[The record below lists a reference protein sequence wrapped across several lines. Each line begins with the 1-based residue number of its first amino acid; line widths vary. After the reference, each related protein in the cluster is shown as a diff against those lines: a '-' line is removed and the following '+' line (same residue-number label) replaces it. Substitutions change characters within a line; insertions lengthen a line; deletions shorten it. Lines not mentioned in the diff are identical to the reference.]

1 VTEWLSEVM
10 AREDMGRVPK
20 LLLRSTSTTKKDAKS
35 CSQDYSNSSIYS
47 FQRQREVCFWSMH
60 TIKAIYPGTFDPL
73 TNGHLDLIARGAK
86 IVDQLV
92 VAILRNSEKGTPLF
106 TVPERE
112 EMIFEATRN
121 FGNVSVTTF
130 NGLLVDF
137 AREQGA
143 KAVLRGIRAISDY
156 EYEFQMAMMNRKLD
170 PELETLFM
178 MPAEK
183 YTYVSSRLIKGVF
196 QLGGDVTA
204 LVPPLVVERLKA
216 KVPNRL

>member
-1 VTEWLSEVM
+1 VK
-10 AREDMGRVPK
+10 R
-20 LLLRSTSTTKKDAKS
+20 
-35 CSQDYSNSSIYS
+35 
-47 FQRQREVCFWSMH
+47 
-60 TIKAIYPGTFDPL
+60 KAIYPGSFDPP
-73 TNGHLDLIARGAK
+73 TNGHLDLIERGSK
-86 IVDQLV
+86 IFDELI
-92 VAILRNSEKGTPLF
+92 VAILRNPEKDPLF
-106 TVPERE
+106 SVNERRQMLE
-112 EMIFEATRN
+112 SMTGGFD
-121 FGNVSVTTF
+121 NVSVDTF
-130 NGLLVDF
+130 HGLTVDY
-137 AREQGA
+137 ALRVEAQA
-143 KAVLRGIRAISDY
+143 ILRGIRAISDY

>member
-1 VTEWLSEVM
+1 
-10 AREDMGRVPK
+10 
-20 LLLRSTSTTKKDAKS
+20 
-35 CSQDYSNSSIYS
+35 
-47 FQRQREVCFWSMH
+47 MH
-60 TIKAIYPGTFDPL
+60 TIKAVYPGTFDPL
-73 TNGHLDLIARGAK
+73 TNGHLDLIARGSK
-86 IVDQLV
+86 IVDELV

-112 EMIFEATRN
+112 EMIFEATRS
-121 FGNVSVTTF
+121 FGNVSVKTF
-130 NGLLVDF
+130 DGLLVDF
-137 AREQGA
+137 CRQQGA

-170 PELETLFM
+170 PEIETLFL

-204 LVPPLVVERLKA
+204 LVPPNVVERLKA
-216 KVPNRL
+216 RVPAKV

>member
-1 VTEWLSEVM
+1 
-10 AREDMGRVPK
+10 
-20 LLLRSTSTTKKDAKS
+20 
-35 CSQDYSNSSIYS
+35 
-47 FQRQREVCFWSMH
+47 MH

-73 TNGHLDLIARGAK
+73 TNGHLDLISRGSK
-86 IVDQLV
+86 IVDELI

-112 EMIFEATRN
+112 EMIFEATRS

-130 NGLLVDF
+130 GGLLVDF
-137 AREQGA
+137 ARQQGA

>member
-1 VTEWLSEVM
+1 
-10 AREDMGRVPK
+10 
-20 LLLRSTSTTKKDAKS
+20 
-35 CSQDYSNSSIYS
+35 
-47 FQRQREVCFWSMH
+47 MH

-86 IVDQLV
+86 IVDELV

-112 EMIFEATRN
+112 EITFAATRD
-121 FGNVSVTTF
+121 FGTLSVTTF
-130 NGLLVDF
+130 NGLLHDF
-137 AREQGA
+137 HREKDA

-216 KVPNRL
+216 KVPNRR

>member
-1 VTEWLSEVM
+1 
-10 AREDMGRVPK
+10 
-20 LLLRSTSTTKKDAKS
+20 
-35 CSQDYSNSSIYS
+35 
-47 FQRQREVCFWSMH
+47 MH
-60 TIKAIYPGTFDPL
+60 TVKAIYPGTFDPL

-86 IVDQLV
+86 IVDELV
-92 VAILRNSEKGTPLF
+92 VAILRNSEKGMPLF

-112 EMIFEATRN
+112 EMIFEATRQ

-130 NGLLVDF
+130 DGLLVDC
-137 AREQGA
+137 ARLHGA

-170 PELETLFM
+170 PQLETLFM

-196 QLGGDVTA
+196 QLGGDVA
-204 LVPPLVVERLKA
+204 ELVPPLVMERLKA
-216 KVPNRL
+216 KTVALNER

>member
-1 VTEWLSEVM
+1 M
-10 AREDMGRVPK
+10 AK
-20 LLLRSTSTTKKDAKS
+20 
-35 CSQDYSNSSIYS
+35 Q
-47 FQRQREVCFWSMH
+47 VCFWGMQ

-86 IVDQLV
+86 IVDELV
-92 VAILRNSEKGTPLF
+92 VAILANSEKGIPLF
-106 TVPERE
+106 SVPERV
-112 EMIFEATRN
+112 EMITEAVSG
-121 FGNVSVTTF
+121 FSNVSVTTF

-137 AREQGA
+137 ARQQGA

-170 PELETLFM
+170 PEVETLFM

-196 QLGGDVTA
+196 RLGGDVSA
-204 LVPPLVVERLKA
+204 LVPPLVIERLKA
-216 KVPNRL
+216 KGLVVPSGS

>member
-1 VTEWLSEVM
+1 MRVTPVEFFLRLLSETRGF
-10 AREDMGRVPK
+10 ACKTTGIWIF
-20 LLLRSTSTTKKDAKS
+20 LLPAK
-35 CSQDYSNSSIYS
+35 
-47 FQRQREVCFWSMH
+47 EVCFWSMH

-73 TNGHLDLIARGAK
+73 TNGHLDLIARGSK
-86 IVDQLV
+86 IVDELV

-112 EMIFEATRN
+112 EMIFQATRS

>member
-1 VTEWLSEVM
+1 
-10 AREDMGRVPK
+10 
-20 LLLRSTSTTKKDAKS
+20 
-35 CSQDYSNSSIYS
+35 
-47 FQRQREVCFWSMH
+47 MH
-60 TIKAIYPGTFDPL
+60 TVTAIYPGTFDPL

-86 IVDQLV
+86 IVDTLI

-106 TVPERE
+106 TVPERL
-112 EMIFEATRN
+112 EMITEAVAPMS
-121 FGNVSVTTF
+121 NVQVMTF

-137 AREQGA
+137 ARQQGA

-204 LVPPLVVERLKA
+204 LVPPNVVERLKA
-216 KVPNRL
+216 KVPEKAS